1 MHFIKKNLES
11 LIYSSSYNVYNR
23 INEISLMNEILE
35 TFKIFEIF
43 ECWEMTRNIN
53 RTSINLNQ

>member
-35 TFKIFEIF
+35 TFKIFE
-43 ECWEMTRNIN
+43 CWEMTRNIN
-53 RTSINLNQ
+53 GTSIHLNQ